1 MRKLWLHI
9 VLLFV
14 AITGFSQTYDFRNYN
29 VEDGL
34 AQSQVNCIFQDSK
47 GYMWFGTGGG
57 GLSIYDGKTFKTFS
71 PSNGSISNT
80 IYSIVEDKNQNIYIA
95 TYDGLQIKNK
105 FKDIRFDTSN
115 GLPANT
121 VYRVFIDKSEKIWI
135 GTQLGVCYLNE
146 KQQPVKLTGNKLL
159 EASGVFTIYQDDA
172 GNYWFGTIQH
182 GACCYSPTNNTYTWY
197 DITTGMID
205 NFVRSFNEDSKGV
218 VYIGTVA
225 GLYEV
230 GASKKMQP
238 VNIPGLSLKNLAV
251 TSINKDKNNVLW
263 LSTNEGVVKYN
274 GLSYQNFLVENGLCG
289 NLVLSSYIDSEGN
302 LWFGSDGFGVSKLS
316 SEAIVNYSE
325 KDGLPGEY
333 VNCIY
338 QTKDKKY
345 WISMRDEGVL
355 LLDGK
360 EKKRYE
366 KSSKNAKENLIDNN
380 VNCMAQDKEGKL
392 WMGTQAGLSV
402 FSDGRFT
409 NYWALSN
416 DQIITIYSICH
427 SSTGVHYI
435 GTGNGLVIFG
445 ENGKKEH
452 VDIVNKLKG
461 APELAIYNIV
471 EDNEH
476 NLWLA
481 TASYGVIKFDG
492 KSAEIFNAKNK
503 FTDKSVYNIVK
514 DKNGNLWFGTED
526 GVFYYNHKEFVNI
539 SEKDGLISN
548 QVYFLVLDDKN
559 RLWIGTNKGIDAM
572 QINDFISNKKV
583 NVKHFGK
590 EEGLKGSECNFN
602 SAIKDDEGKLWF
614 GTVKG
619 VTMFNPH
626 FEKTNYQEPSCLIT
640 DIKIFFEKTDLAPYA
655 KSLDSLS
662 GLPIDLKLPYSKNH
676 VTFDFIGISQT
687 NPNKVLY
694 QFKLDGV
701 DGDWV
706 PVTSKIEVT
715 YSSLQPGTYTFHL
728 KAMNNDGFWNK
739 EPLQYTFKVLP
750 PWYRTWW
757 AYTLYVIIVGASVY
771 GYNSYKTKKLYADK
785 VKLEKQVASRT
796 RELREEKQ
804 KVELINKEVIEQK
817 ATIEHKNLEMTDSIK
832 YAKNIQEAL
841 LPAITNLRKDFPES
855 FVLYMPKDIVSGDF
869 YWFAN
874 RDGKHLFAAAD
885 CTGHGVP
892 GAFMS
897 IIGNSLL
904 NEIIGEQHV
913 YQPAEILNNLHI
925 GVKTALNHNKGE
937 FERRDGMD
945 IALCSFNKENMTL
958 EYAGANRAL
967 WIYRKDT
974 TDKAEIIKPDKF
986 PIGGLEFDFEVKR
999 QFTNH
1004 SIQLQKDDC
1013 IYIFSDGYAD
1023 QFGGEKGKKFMVAN
1037 LQRTFAEI
1045 TNKPMEE
1052 QYQHLRKV
1060 FTDWR
1065 GAYEQIDDV
1074 LVIGVRV

>member
-9 VLLFV
+9 ILLFV
-14 AITGFSQTYDFRNYN
+14 AATGFSQTYDFRNSN

-57 GLSIYDGKTFKTFS
+57 GVSMYDGKTFKNFS
-71 PSNGSISNT
+71 PTNGLISNT
-80 IYSIVEDKNQNIYIA
+80 IFSIIEDKNQNMYFA
-95 TYDGLQIKNK
+95 TYDGLQIKSK

-115 GLPANT
+115 GLSTNT

-135 GTQLGVCYLNE
+135 GTQRGTYYLNE
-146 KQQPVKLTGNKLL
+146 KQQPIKLSGDKLL
-159 EASGVFTIYQDDA
+159 ENSSVFAIYQDNA
-172 GNYWFGTIQH
+172 GNYWFGTIQN
-182 GACCYSPTNNTYTWY
+182 GACCYSPTKNTYTWF
-197 DITTGMID
+197 DKTNGLVE
-205 NFVRSFNEDSKGV
+205 NFIRSFNEDSKGN
-218 VYIGTVA
+218 VYIGTIA
-225 GLYEV
+225 GLYSVE
-230 GASKKMQP
+230 GTKKL
-238 VNIPGLSLKNLAV
+238 NTIKIAGIGLESMAI
-251 TSINKDKNNVLW
+251 TSINKDKNNALW
-263 LSTNEGVVKYN
+263 LATNEGVLKYN
-274 GLSYQNFLVENGLCG
+274 GLTYQKFLIQNGLCG
-289 NLVLSSYIDSEGN
+289 NLILSSCIDSEGN
-302 LWFGSDGFGVSKLS
+302 LWFGSDGFGISKLS
-316 SEAIVNYSE
+316 SEAVVNYGE

-333 VNCIY
+333 INSTY

-345 WISMRDEGVL
+345 WIAMRNSGL
-355 LLDGK
+355 LCMDGK
-360 EKKRYE
+360 EKKQYLVNR
-366 KSSKNAKENLIDNN
+366 KNTKESLIDNN
-380 VNCMAQDKEGKL
+380 VNCMAQDKDGKL
-392 WMGTQAGLSV
+392 WIGTQDGLSIFNENKFV
-402 FSDGRFT
+402 
-409 NYWALSN
+409 NYWAECEY
-416 DQIITIYSICH
+416 QTIYYIYH
-427 SSTGVHYI
+427 SANGIHYV
-435 GTGNGLVIFG
+435 GTGNGLAVFG
-445 ENGKKEH
+445 ENGKKES
-452 VDIVNKLKG
+452 VEIVNKLKG
-461 APELAIYNIV
+461 GAELAIYNMV

-481 TASYGVIKFDG
+481 TASYGAIKYDG
-492 KSAEIFNAKNK
+492 KSAEMFNANNK
-503 FTDKSVYNIVK
+503 FTNKSVYNVVK

-526 GVFYYNHKEFVNI
+526 GVYYYNHKEFVNI

-548 QVYFLVLDDKN
+548 QAYFLVFDDKN
-559 RLWIGTNKGIDAM
+559 RLWVGTNKGIDAI
-572 QINDFISNKKV
+572 QVNDFLQNKKV
-583 NVKHFGK
+583 NIKHLGK
-590 EEGLKGSECNFN
+590 EEGLKGVECNFN
-602 SAIKDDEGKLWF
+602 SAIKDDEGRLWF

-619 VTMFNPH
+619 VTVFNPH
-626 FEKTNYQEPSCLIT
+626 FERTNYQEPSCLIT

-706 PVTSKIEVT
+706 PITSKTEVT

-757 AYTLYVIIVGASVY
+757 SYTLYVIIVVASVY

-785 VKLEKQVASRT
+785 VKLEKQVAART

-904 NEIIGEQHV
+904 NEIIGEQHI
-913 YQPAEILNNLHI
+913 YQPAEILNNLHV

-967 WIYRKDT
+967 WLYRKDAI
-974 TDKAEIIKPDKF
+974 DKAEIIKPDKF

-1004 SIQLQKDDC
+1004 TIQLKKDDC

-1045 TNKPMEE
+1045 TDKPMEE

>member
-9 VLLFV
+9 VLFFV
-14 AITGFSQTYDFRNYN
+14 ATAGFSQTYDFRNYN
-29 VEDGL
+29 VDEGL

-47 GYMWFGTGGG
+47 GYIWFGTGGG
-57 GLSIYDGKTFKTFS
+57 GLSKYDGKTFKNFS
-71 PSNGSISNT
+71 PGNGAISNT
-80 IYSIVEDKNQNIYIA
+80 IFAIAEDKNQNMYFA
-95 TYDGLQIKNK
+95 TYDGLQIKSK

-115 GLPANT
+115 GLPNNT
-121 VYRVFIDKSEKIWI
+121 VYRVYIDKSEKIWI
-135 GTQLGVCYLNE
+135 GTQRGVCYLDE
-146 KQQPVKLTGNKLL
+146 KQKPVKLTGNKLL
-159 EASGVFTIYQDDA
+159 ENSSVFTIYQDNT
-172 GNYWFGTIQH
+172 GNYWFGTIQN
-182 GACCYSPTNNTYTWY
+182 GACCYSPTNNTYTWF
-197 DITTGMID
+197 D
-205 NFVRSFNEDSKGV
+205 NKNVMSENFIRSFNEDSKGNV
-218 VYIGTVA
+218 FIGTVA
-225 GLYEV
+225 GLYSVDEF
-230 GASKKMQP
+230 KKINR
-238 VNIPGLSLKNLAV
+238 VNVAGISLENMAV
-251 TSINKDKNNVLW
+251 TSISKDKNNVLW
-263 LSTNEGVVKYN
+263 LATNEGVIKYN
-274 GLSYQNFLVENGLCG
+274 GITHQKFLMENGLCG
-289 NLVLSSYIDSEGN
+289 NLILSSFIDGEGN

-316 SEAIVNYSE
+316 TEAIVNYSE
-325 KDGLPGEY
+325 KDGLPGDY
-333 VNCIY
+333 VNCVY

-345 WISMRDEGVL
+345 WIAVRNGGLVSL
-355 LLDGK
+355 NGK
-360 EKKRYE
+360 EKKNYLVNP
-366 KSSKNAKENLIDNN
+366 KNTKESLIDNN
-380 VNCMAQDKEGKL
+380 VNCMSQDKDGKL
-392 WMGTQAGLSV
+392 WIGTQAGLSILNN
-402 FSDGRFT
+402 SKFT
-409 NYWALSN
+409 NYWEES
-416 DQIITIYSICH
+416 DYQTIYSIYH
-427 SSTGVHYI
+427 SSKGAHYI
-435 GTGNGLVIFG
+435 GSGTGLVVFG
-445 ENGKKEH
+445 ENGKKEP
-452 VDIVNKLKG
+452 VDAVNKLKG
-461 APELAIYNIV
+461 TSDLAIYNIT
-471 EDNEH
+471 EDNQH
-476 NLWLA
+476 NIWLA
-481 TASYGVIKFDG
+481 TANYGAIKYDG
-492 KSAEIFNAKNK
+492 KSTQIFNIKDK
-503 FTDKSVYNIVK
+503 FTNKSVYNVVK
-514 DKNGNLWFGTED
+514 DKGGNLWFGTED
-526 GVFYYNHKEFVNI
+526 GVFYYNQKEFVNI
-539 SEKDGLISN
+539 GEKDGLISN
-548 QVYFLVLDDKN
+548 QVYFLVFDDKN

-572 QINDFISNKKV
+572 LADDYIANKKV
-583 NVKHFGK
+583 TVKHYGK
-590 EEGLKGSECNFN
+590 EEGLKGLECNFN

-640 DIKIFFEKTDLAPYA
+640 DIKIFFEKIDLSPYA

-662 GLPIDLKLPYSKNH
+662 GLPVDLKLPYSKNH
-676 VTFDFIGISQT
+676 VTIDFIGISQT

-706 PVTSKIEVT
+706 PVTSKTEVT
-715 YSSLQPGTYTFHL
+715 YSSLQPGNYTFHL

-739 EPLQYTFKVLP
+739 EPLQYSFTVLP

-757 AYTLYVIIVGASVY
+757 AYTLYVIIILSSAY

-785 VKLEKQVASRT
+785 VKLEKEVASRT

-841 LPAITNLRKDFPES
+841 LPAITNLKKDFPES

-874 RDGKHLFAAAD
+874 REGRHLFAAAD

-904 NEIIGEQHV
+904 NEIIGEQHI
-913 YQPAEILNNLHI
+913 YQPAEILNNLHV

-945 IALCSFNKENMTL
+945 IALCSFNKETMTL

-967 WIYRKDT
+967 WIYRKDAE
-974 TDKAEIIKPDKF
+974 DKAAEIIKPDKF
-986 PIGGLEFDFEVKR
+986 PIGGLEFEFETKR
-999 QFTNH
+999 QFTPH
-1004 SIQLQKDDC
+1004 TIQLQKGDC
-1013 IYIFSDGYAD
+1013 VYIFSDGYAD

-1045 TNKPMEE
+1045 THKPMEE
-1052 QYQHLRKV
+1052 QYQHMRKV